1 MEVGNLKPSR
11 IRGLSEGDIKMETAE
26 KSNQAVESDDLKQL
40 LASSYEINLHQ
51 LTVLKKQLQW
61 ARWTSIILIVAV
73 LVLMICLGS
82 LFTRLNK
89 TTKNIE
95 LVTAQL
101 ADADLPAMIEHV
113 NDLVDSSQSSV
124 QSASRKIDSIDIDAL
139 NQSIHDLNAIIEPL
153 ARLFG
158 AR

>member
-1 MEVGNLKPSR
+1 
-11 IRGLSEGDIKMETAE
+11 METVE
-26 KSNQAVESDDLKQL
+26 KGNQTIESADLRQL
-40 LASSYEINLHQ
+40 LAQSYEINLHQ

-73 LVLMICLGS
+73 SILMIFLGS

-89 TTKNIE
+89 TTRNIE

-124 QSASRKIDSIDIDAL
+124 QSASRKIDSIDIEAL

>member
-1 MEVGNLKPSR
+1 
-11 IRGLSEGDIKMETAE
+11 METVE
-26 KSNQAVESDDLKQL
+26 KGNQTIESADLRQL
-40 LASSYEINLHQ
+40 LAQSYEINLHQ
-51 LTVLKKQLQW
+51 LNVLKKQLQW

-73 LVLMICLGS
+73 SILMIFLGS

-89 TTKNIE
+89 TTRNIE

-124 QSASRKIDSIDIDAL
+124 QSASRKIDSIDIEAL

>member
-1 MEVGNLKPSR
+1 ME
-11 IRGLSEGDIKMETAE
+11 IGDRNAVKLGGIEMEITE
-26 KSNQAVESDDLKQL
+26 ESNQVVASEDLKQL
-40 LASSYEINLHQ
+40 IANSYEINLHQ

-61 ARWTSIILIVAV
+61 ARWTSIILIVTV
-73 LVLMICLGS
+73 SILMIFLVS
-82 LFTRLNK
+82 LFTRLNN

-124 QSASRKIDSIDIDAL
+124 QSASRKIDSIDIEAL

-158 AR
+158 TR

>member
-1 MEVGNLKPSR
+1 
-11 IRGLSEGDIKMETAE
+11 METVE
-26 KSNQAVESDDLKQL
+26 KGNQTIESADLRQL
-40 LASSYEINLHQ
+40 LAQSYEINLHQ

-73 LVLMICLGS
+73 SILMIFLGS

-89 TTKNIE
+89 TTRNIE

-124 QSASRKIDSIDIDAL
+124 QSASRKIDSIDIEAL

-158 AR
+158 TR